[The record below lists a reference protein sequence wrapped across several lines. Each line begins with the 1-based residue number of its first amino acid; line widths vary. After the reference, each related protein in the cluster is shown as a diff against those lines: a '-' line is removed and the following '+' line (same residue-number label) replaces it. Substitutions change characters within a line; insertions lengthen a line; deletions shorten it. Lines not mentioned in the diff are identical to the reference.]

1 MVLTILNARLS
12 LQHVRWFWWCLA
24 ASSRTGSAGGLP
36 ASTSAM
42 FLASLSLRCTL
53 CRLGVDGQPRK
64 SASCG
69 HENPGRYIEEFT
81 NGSLLE
87 EKRRVNYNGSTR
99 QSYSIYHRENSLVAT
114 VTYSNPLIA
123 IQKYLFPS
131 LPFVYVS
138 ASPGCHSV
146 KFLDH
151 GVKFPL
157 PHSMTCG
164 PTRSSPSSHHLLTFP
179 SLCGG
184 YVPAAAEAELAPAR
198 GRGGSKR
205 PEWSSCCAPCRV
217 HRRG

>member
-1 MVLTILNARLS
+1 
-12 LQHVRWFWWCLA
+12 
-24 ASSRTGSAGGLP
+24 
-36 ASTSAM
+36 
-42 FLASLSLRCTL
+42 
-53 CRLGVDGQPRK
+53 
-64 SASCG
+64 
-69 HENPGRYIEEFT
+69 
-81 NGSLLE
+81 LLE

-131 LPFVYVS
+131 LPFVYVP

-205 PEWSSCCAPCRV
+205 REWSSCCAPCRV
-217 HRRG
+217 HRRGQGWPSRPAAAQSVIYAGEGRVAPAALGAPVVDGEERPRICLADSSSPPRPTPGSRRRRWESGKWPAQGGARREAA